1 MQVVSS
7 AKSLVVRAGSTAANQ
22 LNADRLLQRSMAT
35 FIELAQARR
44 RLGSGSEWKPGQPLK
59 LLMIGYNGTRNT
71 GADVRVQEMM
81 RQFRALLGDDH
92 LALSIAT
99 VDPQCSRGYF
109 PMARQLHMP
118 KVFPKFVF
126 DQVHNHHAVVV
137 AEGSMFK
144 SHFANALCTLMVG
157 ALGVA
162 RAEGK
167 LAVAYGGEAGAMDAS
182 IRQMVKTH
190 ASDALIL
197 VRNRQSAEVLRDLG
211 LESQVGTDTAWTFEP
226 SPETDVRRLLSGAGW
241 DGKKPL
247 LAVCPINGFWWPVT
261 PSVTKSL
268 LRMTTGAYGDDHY
281 GSLYFHRGGP
291 EVKSKQDAY
300 IRGLAEAVNHI
311 KQTHDAFV
319 FVVGMERLD
328 RSACQSLCHLLGAQ
342 TPMFVSDE
350 WNMHVLV
357 ALLREATW
365 LISSR
370 YHAIVTT
377 MPSGTLSLGV
387 TMDERIRNLMADRG
401 QPELALDINADNL
414 GESILAAW
422 EHLRANP
429 EQVREGILRSVV
441 GNLHRMGTMGEAFTR
456 AIAQRFPEFPLRQE
470 LRDSHDAWDFLPP
483 LSDALTRLIGR
494 YKGTI

>member
-1 MQVVSS
+1 MQVISD
-7 AKSLVVRAGSTAANQ
+7 AKSLMFSAGSAAANQ

-35 FIELAQARR
+35 LIEVSHARH
-44 RLGSGSEWKPGQPLK
+44 RLGRGTEWRPGEPLK
-59 LLMIGYNGTRNT
+59 LLIVGYNGTRNT

-81 RQFRALLGDDH
+81 RQFRALLGDDQ

-109 PMARQLHMP
+109 PTARQLHMP
-118 KVFPKFVF
+118 KIFPKFVF

-167 LAVAYGGEAGAMDAS
+167 LGVAYGGEAGEMDPS

-197 VRNRQSAEVLRDLG
+197 VRNRQSADVLQELG
-211 LESQVGTDTAWTFEP
+211 LKSQVGTDTAWTFEP
-226 SPETDVRRLLSGAGW
+226 CPDTDVRRLLTGAGW
-241 DGKKPL
+241 DGKSPL

-268 LRMTTGAYGDDHY
+268 LRMTTGAYEDDHY
-281 GSLYFHRGGP
+281 GSLYFHRGGS
-291 EVKSKQDAY
+291 EVKSRQDAY
-300 IRGLAEAVNHI
+300 MRGLAQAVNHI
-311 KQTHDAFV
+311 KQTQNAFV

-328 RSACQSLCHLLGAQ
+328 RSACQSLCDLLGGQ
-342 TPMFVSDE
+342 VPMFVSDE

-357 ALLREATW
+357 ALLREASW

-377 MPSGTLSLGV
+377 MPRGTLSLGV
-387 TMDERIRNLMADRG
+387 TMDERIRNLMSDRG
-401 QPELALDINADNL
+401 QPELTLDIEVDTL
-414 GESILAAW
+414 GDSIIAAW
-422 EHLRANP
+422 EHMRANA
-429 EQVREGILRSVV
+429 EQVQEGIMRSVV
-441 GNLHRMGTMGEAFTR
+441 SNLQRMGTMGQAF
-456 AIAQRFPEFPLRQE
+456 ALAVAERFPGFPLRRE
-470 LRDSHDAWDFLPP
+470 LLDSHDAWDFLPL
-483 LSDALTRLIGR
+483 LSEELTMLVDR
-494 YKGTI
+494 YKGTL